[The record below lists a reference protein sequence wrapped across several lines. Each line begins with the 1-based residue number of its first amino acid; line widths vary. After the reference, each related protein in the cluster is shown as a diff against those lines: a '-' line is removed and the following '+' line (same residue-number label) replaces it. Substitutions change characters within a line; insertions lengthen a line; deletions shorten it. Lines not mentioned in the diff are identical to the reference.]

1 MMMIETIASVG
12 SPSQDGPGLGQP
24 SATSM
29 RLTTLKA
36 GSSIHSQA
44 TVLSTVGTMN
54 GNSSSARTRFFILK
68 CWFMASARPRP
79 PTIFRK
85 VATPV

>member
-1 MMMIETIASVG
+1 M
-12 SPSQDGPGLGQP
+12 GQP
-24 SATSM
+24 SATSI

-54 GNSSSARTRFFILK
+54 GNSSSARTRFFMRK
-68 CWFMASARPRP
+68 CWFMASARPSP
-79 PTIFRK
+79 PIIFK
-85 VATPV
+85 SVATPV